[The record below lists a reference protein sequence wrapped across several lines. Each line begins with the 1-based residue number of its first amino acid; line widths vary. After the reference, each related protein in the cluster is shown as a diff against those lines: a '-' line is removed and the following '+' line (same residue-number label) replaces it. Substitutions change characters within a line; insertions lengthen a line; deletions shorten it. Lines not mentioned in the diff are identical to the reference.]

1 MFIFYLKEKT
11 MTSNTIFRNF
21 LRMIPAA
28 VCGILLLSGCPM
40 DAGNDDDQSGTI
52 AGVDAVSYDTAGSY
66 SIRIKNES
74 NRDLIA
80 FKASLSAANILGAVP
95 KQAGDHGLKL
105 NTTLFPSGQSQ
116 DFSVIFLTQ
125 EDYEQ
130 YKDNLS
136 SREQYPFTR
145 IFAAYNAS
153 GTNETPWIVSGRLG
167 GDNKLVINN
176 QTQWNMELRENSPR
190 GTTLGYAPYEA
201 NNTTLY
207 MNQGSFYIFPVF
219 KQYNAARDEI
229 ITIYPR
235 AVDGIPSGDEFSF
248 EGGNEL
254 TINASMYIINTNMSS
269 GTAYLVVHNG
279 SQQGITVY
287 NGNTVQKTATG
298 ISTINAGDTRTF
310 TILMDGSAQSGYE
323 SSKTISGWRVVNMG
337 TRSVDIPA
345 ASLEVDY
352 RYTVEVSGD
361 WSQGVGAVTVGVP
374 QKGSGKVTAEFG
386 GN

>member
-1 MFIFYLKEKT
+1 MKKIVIIAIVLMAAILVFSCGDGSST
-11 MTSNTIFRNF
+11 DNTDDT
-21 LRMIPAA
+21 
-28 VCGILLLSGCPM
+28 G
-40 DAGNDDDQSGTI
+40 DTDGNTI
-52 AGVDAVSYDTAGSY
+52 AGVDSISYNEAGTY

-74 NRDLIA
+74 NLDLIA
-80 FKASLSAANILGAVP
+80 FKSRLSASNILGAIP
-95 KQAGDHGLKL
+95 KQATDHGLKL
-105 NTTLFPSGQSQ
+105 NTTLFPAGQSS
-116 DFSVIFLTQ
+116 DFSILFLTK
-125 EDYEQ
+125 EDYET
-130 YKDNLS
+130 YKNNLS

-153 GTNETPWIVSGRLG
+153 GTNEIPWIVSGRLG
-167 GDNKLVINN
+167 GNNKLVINN
-176 QTQWNMELRENSPR
+176 MTGWNMELRESSPR

-201 NNTTLY
+201 NNTTLF
-207 MNQGSFYIFPVF
+207 MNQGSFYVFPVF

-235 AVDGIPSGDEFSF
+235 AVDGIPMGDEFSF

-254 TINASMYIINTNMSS
+254 TINAANFINNTNMSS

-298 ISTINAGDTRTF
+298 ISTINSGDTRTF
-310 TILMDGSAQSGYE
+310 TILMDGNSTSGYE
-323 SSKTISGWRVVNMG
+323 SSKSISGWKIVNMG
-337 TRSVDIPA
+337 VREVPIPN
-345 ASLEVDY
+345 ASLDADY

-361 WSQGVGAVTVGVP
+361 WSQGVTAITVETPEKGAN
-374 QKGSGKVTAEFG
+374 KVTMEFG

>member
-1 MFIFYLKEKT
+1 MKNMKRT
-11 MTSNTIFRNF
+11 MIC
-21 LRMIPAA
+21 AA
-28 VCGILLLSGCPM
+28 VLAAVILLFSCG
-40 DAGNDDDQSGTI
+40 DAGGDPDNAGDNTI
-52 AGVDAVSYDTAGSY
+52 AGVDAVSYNEAGTY

-80 FKASLSAANILGAVP
+80 FKSRLSALNLLGAVP
-95 KQAGDHGLKL
+95 KQATNHGIKL
-105 NTTLFPSGQSQ
+105 DTTLFPAGQSQ
-116 DFSVIFLTQ
+116 DFSILFLTK
-125 EDYEQ
+125 EDYET
-130 YKDNLS
+130 YKSNLS

-167 GDNKLVINN
+167 GNNKFVINN
-176 QTQWNMELRENSPR
+176 MTAWNMELRENSPR

-235 AVDGIPSGDEFSF
+235 AVEGIPMGDEFSF

-254 TINASMYIINTNMSS
+254 TINAATFISNTNMSS

-287 NGNTVQKTATG
+287 NGNTIQKTATG
-298 ISTINAGDTRTF
+298 ISTINSGDTRTF
-310 TILMDGSAQSGYE
+310 PILMDGDANSGYE
-323 SSKTISGWRVVNMG
+323 ASKNISGWKIMNMG
-337 TRSVDIPA
+337 VREVPIPT
-345 ASLEVDY
+345 ASLDADY
-352 RYTVEVSGD
+352 RYTVEVLGD
-361 WSQGVGAVTVGVP
+361 WSQGVSDVTVRTP
-374 QKGSGKVTAEFG
+374 EKGAIKVTVEFG
-386 GN
+386 RN